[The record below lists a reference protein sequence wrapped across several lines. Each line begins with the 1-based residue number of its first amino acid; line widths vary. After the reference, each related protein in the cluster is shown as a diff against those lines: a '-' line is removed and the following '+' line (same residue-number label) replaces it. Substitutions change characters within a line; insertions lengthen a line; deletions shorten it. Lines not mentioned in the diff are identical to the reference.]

1 MLNFLYIKVC
11 SSKLKILYLFLLK
24 NIKFLKCIT
33 FKYFLKNL
41 IYFTLILLMY
51 NFFIISL
58 S

>member
-11 SSKLKILYLFLLK
+11 SSKLKILYLFSLK

-33 FKYFLKNL
+33 FKCFLKNL